1 MSCDS
6 FKYTEKKIILLVW
19 KNYVHAVPFRASNT
33 LSLYMKEAGNARE
46 FDFYHVTIKMIQSSI
61 VEVKVVPFT
70 LEMDLAF
77 E

>member
-1 MSCDS
+1 M
-6 FKYTEKKIILLVW
+6 
-19 KNYVHAVPFRASNT
+19 PFRASNT
-33 LSLYMKEAGNARE
+33 LSLYIKEAGNARE
-46 FDFYHVTIKMIQSSI
+46 FDFYHVTIKIIQSSI